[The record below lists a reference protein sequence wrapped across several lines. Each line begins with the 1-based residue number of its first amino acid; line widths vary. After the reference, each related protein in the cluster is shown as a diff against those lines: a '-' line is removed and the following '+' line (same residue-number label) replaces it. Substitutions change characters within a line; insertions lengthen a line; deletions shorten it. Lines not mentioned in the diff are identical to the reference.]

1 MVLRECALPPPWA
14 RGVRGRPGWCHPAC
28 QSPGHCL
35 GLSVPLIPFPV
46 GFQFQR
52 DLHLAPPLPPP
63 PPQLTKDQRNPIFYV
78 YKGKGQANLGEFQDR
93 LSLVSETQLDLARV
107 TPRDEGDFVC
117 QVGATDARTQENRT
131 QLRVYKAPEEP
142 TIQITTTGISVTNKN
157 LEEIANCVGKNGY
170 PAPNVTWYKNR
181 TSLKQEKDKV
191 NILSTRIK
199 ESNGLYTVSSHLWAQ
214 LEKGDENARFYCELS
229 YRLPGGE
236 HMLESKD
243 VTIPIF
249 YPSEKVWLEVSPV
262 APLKEGDTVV
272 LQCQADGNPPPE
284 FTYWKKDAAGQWQ
297 ELKDT
302 RGGPLTLK
310 TVSREDSGHYQCRGL
325 DLDALTELIGDEQQL
340 LVNYVSNVRVH
351 PKVAVGHEGGSLTV
365 NCTAESNL
373 PLDFQWQREKG
384 SKILATG
391 PILHLSDLSRDT
403 AGGYRCVA
411 SVPGVAGLA
420 RSKPF
425 NVSVHRSPRVTAK
438 PGRVP
443 VHENEL
449 VNLTCEASGH
459 PQPKL
464 SWSTNGTVSGKPV
477 SLALADPSLSPR
489 PPPAPVPGLP
499 PPALP
504 VNRPPSP
511 GQVLHQTINHHV
523 LSTLSVLVTPE
534 LLETGVVCQATN
546 KLGSNATTILLEL
559 VSFTTLTPGITAVPN
574 STPRADPTGR
584 TNPNGTS
591 TEHKR
596 QESKGVVIVA
606 IIVCILVLAVLG
618 AVLYFLHK
626 KGKLPCGRSG
636 KQDITLPAVRKDE
649 IVVEVK
655 SDKLPEEMG
664 LLQGTNGNKRAAGD
678 QGEKYIDVKH

>member
-1 MVLRECALPPPWA
+1 MELSGLACPRLPCAILLLVAFCSPRVAADPGEVEVLMPDLLEVQVGETAHLRCDFFLPEGNYSYIKW
-14 RGVRGRPGWCHPAC
+14 
-28 QSPGHCL
+28 
-35 GLSVPLIPFPV
+35 FY
-46 GFQFQR
+46 
-52 DLHLAPPLPPP
+52 
-63 PPQLTKDQRNPIFYV
+63 LTKDQRNPIFYV

-93 LSLVSETQLDLARV
+93 LSLVGETQLDLAQV

-117 QVGATDARTQENRT
+117 QVGATDSRTQENRT

-142 TIQITTTGISVTNKN
+142 TIQVTTTGISVTNKN

-199 ESNGLYTVSSHLWAQ
+199 ESNGLYTVSSSLWAQ

-243 VTIPIF
+243 ITIPIF
-249 YPSEKVWLEVSPV
+249 YPSEKVWLEVSPA

-284 FTYWKKDAAGQWQ
+284 FTYWKKDATGQWQ

-310 TVSREDSGHYQCRGL
+310 AASRLDSGHYQCRGL
-325 DLDALTELIGDEQQL
+325 DLDALTDLTGDEQQL

-365 NCTAESNL
+365 NCSADSNL

-391 PILHLSDLSRDT
+391 PVLHLSDLSRDT

-443 VHENEL
+443 VRENEL

-464 SWSTNGTVSGKPV
+464 SWSTNGTV
-477 SLALADPSLSPR
+477 
-489 PPPAPVPGLP
+489 
-499 PPALP
+499 
-504 VNRPPSP
+504 
-511 GQVLHQTINHHV
+511 LHQTANHHV

-546 KLGSNATTILLEL
+546 RLGSNKTTILLEL
-559 VSFTTLTPGITAVPN
+559 ISFTTLTPGITTMPN
-574 STPRADPTGR
+574 STPRADPTNRAG
-584 TNPNGTS
+584 PNGTS
-591 TEHKR
+591 TGDAVQKEHKR

-655 SDKLPEEMG
+655 SDKLPEEMS
-664 LLQGTNGNKRAAGD
+664 LLQGTNGSKRAPGD
-678 QGEKYIDVKH
+678 EGEKYIDVKH

>member
-1 MVLRECALPPPWA
+1 MELSGLPCALLLLLLA
-14 RGVRGRPGWCHPAC
+14 SCSRRGAAGPGEVEVLMPEVLEV
-28 QSPGHCL
+28 Q
-35 GLSVPLIPFPV
+35 V
-46 GFQFQR
+46 GETA
-52 DLHLAPPLPPP
+52 HLRCDFFLPEGNYSYIKWFY
-63 PPQLTKDQRNPIFYV
+63 LTKDQRNPIFYV

-464 SWSTNGTVSGKPV
+464 SWSTNGTV
-477 SLALADPSLSPR
+477 
-489 PPPAPVPGLP
+489 
-499 PPALP
+499 
-504 VNRPPSP
+504 
-511 GQVLHQTINHHV
+511 LHQTINHHV

-591 TEHKR
+591 TGDAVHKEHKR